1 MASPKLET
9 AAEISKELMD
19 SAISAN
25 VIFVDGHFSHIN
37 NLLLVRYC
45 REFFDETGTQVEV
58 TKDNFLSHLVMLWFK
73 TEGGPKDCPAFNV
86 GPTLQSGFARCGLFP
101 FSPET
106 IRGTVKLFYDPTVN
120 ASGIRQIEPGQDH
133 EELFEL
139 LRRRYGITSDIHHEE
154 VRDCVENVQ
163 KGTTSGKV
171 LAGALAKSLMD
182 DAPKKRKQK
191 NTMLNLTSGAMVT
204 SDEIVKTAEMIQA
217 ENLGKKAA
225 LKATNAAEKAGRQA
239 GEKVASKAAEKAA
252 TRAAKAAE
260 KEAEKAAKAAERT
273 AKAVKKAAVKA
284 VKAVAKAAA
293 KLSARDAKAE
303 SASERLQSLHR

>member
-1 MASPKLET
+1 
-9 AAEISKELMD
+9 
-19 SAISAN
+19 
-25 VIFVDGHFSHIN
+25 
-37 NLLLVRYC
+37 
-45 REFFDETGTQVEV
+45 
-58 TKDNFLSHLVMLWFK
+58 MLWFK
-73 TEGGPKDCPAFNV
+73 TEGCPERFAFNV
-86 GPTLQSGFARCGLFP
+86 EPTLQSGFARCGLFP

-106 IRGTVKLFYDPTVN
+106 IGGTVKLFNDPTVN

-133 EELFEL
+133 EELLEL
-139 LRRRYGITSDIHHEE
+139 LRRRYGITSDIHHE
-154 VRDCVENVQ
+154 ENVQ

-182 DAPKKRKQK
+182 DAPKKKRKQK

-217 ENLGKKAA
+217 ENLGRKTA

-273 AKAVKKAAVKA
+273 AKAVEKAAVKA
-284 VKAVAKAAA
+284 AKAVAKASA
-293 KLSARDAKAE
+293 KLSARDAKASRVSKRKAAEPASMISFSSKRFKQASSSKDPPNFSFISDIIAAE
-303 SASERLQSLHR
+303 SVLN